1 MFRGRLSA
9 EDGPQNDNDPSK
21 ERAMHPSIAHAI
33 AIAIASGIQEP
44 AWLLSDP
51 ASNRPNRAWSP
62 PRPSGP
68 GIRVR
73 LRDLVRAR
81 RAHDGEWMPGVV
93 PQVSGYPT
101 QR

>member
-1 MFRGRLSA
+1 MVRGRLSA
-9 EDGPQNDNDPSK
+9 EDWHQNDNDPSK

-33 AIAIASGIQEP
+33 AIAIASGIQDP

-51 ASNRPNRAWSP
+51 ASIRPNRPWSP

-68 GIRVR
+68 GIRMR
-73 LRDLVRAR
+73 LRDLVRGR
-81 RAHDGEWMPGVV
+81 RTDDGEWMPGVV
-93 PQVSGYPT
+93 PRFTGYPT

>member
-1 MFRGRLSA
+1 MGTRTTTIH
-9 EDGPQNDNDPSK
+9 SK

-33 AIAIASGIQEP
+33 AIAVASGIQDP

-51 ASNRPNRAWSP
+51 ASIPLNRPWT

-68 GIRVR
+68 GIRMR
-73 LRDLVRAR
+73 LRGLVRAR
-81 RAHDGEWMPGVV
+81 RTDDGEWMPGVV
-93 PQVSGYPT
+93 PQFTDYPT